1 MAMVNGKV
9 ALVTGAGSGIGR
21 ACFQLLAREGA
32 RVVGVSR
39 SQSKLEKSLADVEAV
54 GGTGLIVAGDLGNSA
69 TAAAAVDAAVNR
81 FGRIDILVHAAGVG
95 YSLSETLPGSMND
108 AINTSDENWREVIRV
123 NLDACFYINRAVL
136 PVMQAQKSG
145 SIVNVGSIFGLGG
158 NADAHAYTAAKAGMI
173 NFTRSLAVAYAKYG
187 IRANCV
193 APGYVDTP
201 MIASVVHVFDDAQ
214 VASSLAPLAR
224 PGTPEEIANCCLFLA
239 SDMASYCTGAV
250 LVVDGGTTARV

>member
-1 MAMVNGKV
+1 
-9 ALVTGAGSGIGR
+9 
-21 ACFQLLAREGA
+21 
-32 RVVGVSR
+32 
-39 SQSKLEKSLADVEAV
+39 
-54 GGTGLIVAGDLGNSA
+54 
-69 TAAAAVDAAVNR
+69 
-81 FGRIDILVHAAGVG
+81 
-95 YSLSETLPGSMND
+95 
-108 AINTSDENWREVIRV
+108 
-123 NLDACFYINRAVL
+123 
-136 PVMQAQKSG
+136 
-145 SIVNVGSIFGLGG
+145 
-158 NADAHAYTAAKAGMI
+158 MI